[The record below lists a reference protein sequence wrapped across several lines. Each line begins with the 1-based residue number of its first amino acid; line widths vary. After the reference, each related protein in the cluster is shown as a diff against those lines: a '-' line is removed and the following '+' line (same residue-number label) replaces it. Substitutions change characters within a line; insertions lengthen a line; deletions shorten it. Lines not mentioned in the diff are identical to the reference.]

1 MEEER
6 KLYPFKFIPI
16 EDSFAWGEDKHQ
28 LADLGYRDTFV
39 KSGWL
44 GGVSISEV
52 MDMYMDRVVGEN
64 TFRYYGRQFPVSVK
78 IVDARD
84 RTPLVV
90 HPNDEIAS
98 ERYDSLGKA
107 KMWYVLEATSSSK
120 VFLGFKE
127 DTDASALYAS
137 SIAGDAT
144 GLLNELPARKG
155 DVFVIEPGTVN
166 AAESVKLLEISEASP
181 LDFCLCSWGKEV
193 GDQFDPALNVI
204 DALDF
209 IDYKRYKAS
218 SETLPKDQI
227 SEKLA
232 VRKEFTVS
240 KMALVN
246 TVRIHSDEPTG
257 FSVYSCL
264 DGEVNVQVQE
274 EEEKKSYQL
283 KAGETMLI
291 PADVLDFYLEPV
303 RPGTVIIETVLDP
316 IIEEDEYIDPSA
328 EPTLEGEE
336 PQQSSIGDRSWR
348 IL

>member
-52 MDMYMDRVVGEN
+52 MDMYMDRVVGDN

-78 IVDARD
+78 IVDARE

-90 HPNDEIAS
+90 HPDDEVAA

-107 KMWYVLEATSSSK
+107 KLWYVLEATTASK
-120 VFLGFKE
+120 IYLGFSE
-127 DTDASALYAS
+127 DTDASALYAACL
-137 SIAGDAT
+137 AGDASS
-144 GLLNELPARKG
+144 LLNEVKVRKG
-155 DVFVIEPGTVN
+155 DHFVICPGTVH
-166 AAESVKLLEISEASP
+166 AAEGVKLLEISEASP
-181 LDFCLCSWGKEV
+181 LDFCLCAWGREV
-193 GDQFDPALNVI
+193 GEQFDPSLNVV

-218 SETLPKDQI
+218 AEALPKDQI

-232 VRKEFTVS
+232 VRREFTVS
-240 KMALVN
+240 RMPLVN

-257 FSVYSCL
+257 FSVYSCI
-264 DGEVNVQVQE
+264 DGEVNVMVQE
-274 EEEKKSYQL
+274 EEDKKSYQL
-283 KAGETMLI
+283 KAGETMLV
-291 PADVLDFYLEPV
+291 PADVLDFYLEPAKS
-303 RPGTVIIETVLDP
+303 GTVILETVLDP

-328 EPTLEGEE
+328 EPSLEGEE
-336 PQQSSIGDRSWR
+336 PQESSIGDRSWR